1 MLKKFAALMVLSWA
15 GTSTAQ
21 MISTVAGGWPVGSSF
36 PQNATNVPVDASG
49 TTAID
54 PLGNVYIPDPQH
66 FVVWRRD
73 PLGNLTI
80 VAGTGFRGSGSDNVP
95 AISSSLGAPAAVALD
110 AAGDLIIADSAFSTI
125 RKVDPTGMITT
136 LVGAS
141 GAGFGGDGGPA
152 YSANV
157 NGPRG
162 VAVDASGNIYI
173 SDTRNGRI
181 RRIGT
186 DGTISTFAGG
196 TVWVGITV
204 AEPALSVPVGYIYG
218 LAYDSNSGN
227 TYVASQSFGI
237 ILKLATDGTLQV
249 AAGNGGGCQFSGDN
263 GPATA
268 AGLCT
273 PAAIAVDS
281 GGNLYIADT
290 NNQNVRKVD
299 TAGTITTIAGT
310 VGVAGYSGDNGP
322 AMAATLLYP
331 VSLAADP
338 AGNLY
343 IGQNSAVRRVD
354 TSGVITTVAGNG
366 SYDYSGDGGP
376 ATSAGVSAPQGLA
389 ADNRGDLFI
398 ADADFSVVRKVDATG
413 IISTIAGT
421 GVADFGGDGG
431 PATSAYLSGPY
442 GIAVN
447 GSGSRVWIADS
458 RNDRVRLVDP
468 DGTIN
473 TVAGGDS
480 YCDFGG
486 DGGPAISASLC
497 RPVGVAYDFNHDSLL
512 IADKNNLRIRS
523 VDYNATI
530 STVAGNGSVSPSS
543 NVPTSFTPIR
553 SPEGLVVDSSGN
565 VFVADPGHFTVTEVS
580 PAGNLV
586 TVAGNATWPG
596 SYGGDGTAA
605 TASSLYPEGVAKDAA
620 GNIYIAD
627 TGLQRILK
635 VDGGGLVSTIAG
647 NGTAGYGGDGAAAGG
662 ALVSG
667 PNGLAIDSSGQLY
680 LSDSGNDRLRRIDSS
695 GVIQSVAGD
704 GTTSFGGDGSSA
716 VSAALSNPSG
726 VAADATGNVYIADL
740 GNNRVRKVDGSGTI
754 STVAGTG
761 AAGFNGDNGPGI
773 LASLNAPQS
782 VAADGSGN
790 VFIADLGNNRVRKVD
805 PSGTITTVAGRW
817 PGGGI
822 TVPGLGSA
830 LGGPTH
836 MARDAQG
843 NLYIASQFFNDVL
856 KLDPTG
862 NLSVVAGN
870 GVAGN
875 SGDGGPATSA
885 SLNAPYGVTVDS
897 AGNLFIADLQNQR
910 VRKVD
915 ATGVISTV
923 AGTGVA
929 GFGGD
934 GGLATA
940 ANLNY
945 PADLAL
951 DSAGNLY
958 IDDGFNGRIRKV
970 DPSGIITTVAGNGQH
985 YFSGDGGP
993 ATAASFDY
1001 AFGIALDS
1009 LGRLYIAET
1018 RSFRVRM
1025 VDGTGTITTVVG
1037 TGVGGYG
1044 GDGGPAVAATLFG
1057 PEALT
1062 FDAGGNMYLAD
1073 GLYVR
1078 KVDNTGIIST
1088 IAGNGS
1094 FGFNGDGGPAIG
1106 TGLSAESGIAVDGS
1120 GNVYFAD
1127 YVNERIRVVLA
1138 NGTISTLAGSGFSTF
1153 GGDGGPAALSTL
1165 NSPSGVSVDKNGNLY
1180 IADQYN
1186 DRIRKVDSN
1195 GVITTLAGNG
1205 VNGFGGDM
1213 GPATAASLAP
1223 PQSVAAD
1230 GAGNVYIADLHNGR
1244 VRKVDVAGTI
1254 TTIAGN
1260 GLFSDYQGDGGLATS
1275 TPLGPYG
1282 VAVDAGGIVYIADTN
1297 GSHVLKVDANG
1308 IISTLAGPRGFS
1320 PPGFAGDGGSPT
1332 DAALSSPAGIA
1343 VDSSGNVLIADT
1355 GNSRIRRVTILGN
1368 NTPTGAAVTVTPVDK
1383 ATSKL
1388 IASIQF
1394 SNVATSGET
1403 TVTSGVSV
1411 PAPPA
1416 NFAASCTQPV
1426 TLEVSTSASL
1436 SGSATVC
1443 LNLSS
1448 LGVSCPLNSKLLHYS
1463 AGAWQELPLPPNP
1476 PGGQLCGVTTS
1487 FSPFA
1492 VFTPTIPQTIKFGA
1506 APAIQYLGAGVVSAT
1521 GGASGNPVVFSSTTP
1536 AVCNVTGSA
1545 VTGVA
1550 GGTCTI
1556 AADQAGN
1563 ATYSAAP
1570 EVTQSFSILPVAQTI
1585 TFNTLPSLRVGTT
1598 VQATA
1603 TASSGLAVTFS
1614 SLTSGVC
1621 SVIGS
1626 SVTGLAAGT
1635 CTVAA
1640 TQSGNANYSS
1650 APQVTQ
1656 NITVAAVTGLSPS
1669 SLTFGPQPRG
1679 TTSTLQSV
1687 TLTNAGTTSITRGA
1701 IATTVNFTHPST
1713 TCGSTIAA
1721 KASCTI
1727 NLAFAPAASIAT
1739 SGILTGTLTVG
1750 TIGSVSLSGTVA
1762 VPTAAI
1768 SPPSYAF
1775 ASQQSGTTSVAEVFT
1790 YSNTGSV
1797 AITVASPGVSLSGG
1811 NAGNF
1816 AITNNGCAS
1825 QTLGPGGTCQ
1835 VSVAFAPTAVGNR
1848 TTSLQISDSA
1858 GGASQSSAS
1867 LSGMGVSPAATLT
1880 GPTAAPVQFPAQ
1892 QVGTSGSALSFTYT
1906 NTGIGPITVSTVSIA
1921 GTSASSFSITS
1932 NGCAAVTL
1940 ASGASCPIA
1949 VEFTPASP
1957 GIRTATLRV
1966 ADTAGGAV
1974 TTSLAI
1980 QGNGSAPSLSL
1991 GGTTTLNF
1999 GAVTVPT
2006 ARTLSLSNTGTAPFL
2021 IGTIALATAKQ
2032 FAVTGGTCAV
2042 GGTVNNGGSCTVV
2055 VTFTPSGT
2063 AVFNDNL
2070 TLSGSGL
2077 GTGAA
2082 AYSVSRPLTAR

>member
-1 MLKKFAALMVLSWA
+1 MFKKFAALVVLSWA

-21 MISTVAGGWPVGSSF
+21 MISTVAGGWPVDSSF

-73 PLGNLTI
+73 IFGSLTV
-80 VAGTGFRGSGSDNVP
+80 VAGTGFYGNGGDNVP
-95 AISSSLGAPAAVALD
+95 AISSSLGVPAAVALD
-110 AAGDLIIADSAFSTI
+110 AAGDLIIADSRFSTI
-125 RKVDPTGMITT
+125 RKVDPTGIITT

-141 GAGFGGDGGPA
+141 GGGFGGDGGPA

-157 NGPRG
+157 NGPKG
-162 VAVDASGNIYI
+162 LAVDASGNIYI
-173 SDTRNGRI
+173 SDTKNGRI

-186 DGTISTFAGG
+186 DGTISTVAGG
-196 TVWVGITV
+196 TVWVGIT
-204 AEPALSVPVGYIYG
+204 ASEPALSVPVGYIDG
-218 LAYDSNSGN
+218 VAYDSNSGN
-227 TYVASQSFGI
+227 TYIASQSFGI
-237 ILKLATDGTLQV
+237 ILKLAADGTLQV
-249 AAGNGGGCQFSGDN
+249 AAGNGGGCQFSGD
-263 GPATA
+263 GGAATA

-273 PAAIAVDS
+273 PVGITVDS

-290 NNQNVRKVD
+290 RNQNVRKVD
-299 TAGTITTIAGT
+299 TSGTITTIAGT
-310 VGVAGYSGDNGP
+310 VGVANYAGDNGP
-322 AMAATLLYP
+322 ATAATLLYP

-338 AGNLY
+338 GGNLY
-343 IGQNSAVRRVD
+343 IGQNSAVRRID

-366 SYDYSGDGGP
+366 TYDYSGDGGP
-376 ATSAGVSAPQGLA
+376 ATAAGLSAPQGLA
-389 ADNRGDLFI
+389 ADAVGDLFI
-398 ADADFSVVRKVDATG
+398 ADADYSVVRKVDATG

-431 PATSAYLSGPY
+431 PATSAYLGAPY

-458 RNDRVRLVDP
+458 QNDRVRLVDSS
-468 DGTIN
+468 GTIN
-473 TVAGGDS
+473 TIAGGDS
-480 YCDFGG
+480 NCDFGG
-486 DGGPAISASLC
+486 DGGPATSASLC
-497 RPVGVAYDFNHDSLL
+497 RPVGVAYDFNLDSLL
-512 IADKNNLRIRS
+512 IADDENMRIRA
-523 VDYNATI
+523 VDSNATI
-530 STVAGNGSVSPSS
+530 STVAGNGSVLPSS
-543 NVPTSFTPIR
+543 NVPASFTPIR

-565 VFVADPGHFTVTEVS
+565 IFVADPGHFTVTEVS
-580 PAGNLV
+580 PAGSLI

-596 SYGGDGTAA
+596 SYAGDGTAA

-620 GNIYIAD
+620 GNMYIAD
-627 TGLQRILK
+627 TGLQRIFK
-635 VDGGGLVSTIAG
+635 VDGGGLISTIAG

-662 ALVSG
+662 ALVNG

-680 LSDSGNDRLRRIDSS
+680 LSDSGNDRLRRIDST
-695 GVIQSVAGD
+695 GVIQSIAGD

-716 VSAALSNPSG
+716 VSAALSNPYG
-726 VAADATGNVYIADL
+726 VAADGTGNYYIADL
-740 GNNRVRKVDGSGTI
+740 GNNRVRKVDSFGTI
-754 STVAGTG
+754 STIAGTV
-761 AAGFNGDNGPGI
+761 AAGFSGDGGPGI

-790 VFIADLGNNRVRKVD
+790 VFIADFANNRVRKVD
-805 PSGTITTVAGRW
+805 PSGTITTVAGGW
-817 PGGGI
+817 PGSGV

-856 KLDPTG
+856 KLDLTG

-870 GVAGN
+870 GVAGYG
-875 SGDGGPATSA
+875 GDGGPATAA

-897 AGNLFIADLQNQR
+897 AGDLFIADLQNQR

-945 PADLAL
+945 PQDVAFDT
-951 DSAGNLY
+951 AGNLY
-958 IDDGFNGRIRKV
+958 INDAFNGRIRKI

-993 ATAASFDY
+993 ATAASFDFAY
-1001 AFGIALDS
+1001 AIALDS
-1009 LGRLYIAET
+1009 LGRLYIAEPN
-1018 RSFRVRM
+1018 SSRVRM
-1025 VDGTGTITTVVG
+1025 VDSTGTITTVVG
-1037 TGVGGYG
+1037 TGVKGAG
-1044 GDGGPAVAATLFG
+1044 GDGGPAAAATLAG
-1057 PEALT
+1057 PYALT
-1062 FDAGGNMYLAD
+1062 FDAVGNMYIGD
-1073 GLYVR
+1073 VFYIR
-1078 KVDNTGIIST
+1078 KVDSAGFIST
-1088 IAGNGS
+1088 IAGDGLA
-1094 FGFNGDGGPAIG
+1094 GFSGDGGPAIAA
-1106 TGLSAESGIAVDGS
+1106 GLIAEGGIAVDGS
-1120 GNVYFAD
+1120 GNIYFAD
-1127 YVNERIRVVLA
+1127 YNNERIRTIDA
-1138 NGTISTLAGSGFSTF
+1138 SGTINTIAGSGFSTF
-1153 GGDGGPAALSTL
+1153 GGDGGPAALSSL
-1165 NSPSGVSVDKNGNLY
+1165 NSPSGVAADKNGNLY

-1186 DRIRKVDSN
+1186 YRIRKVDSN

-1205 VNGFGGDM
+1205 VNGFGGDL
-1213 GPATAASLAP
+1213 GPATTASLAS
-1223 PQSVAAD
+1223 PQTVAAD
-1230 GAGNVYIADLHNGR
+1230 SAGNVYIADLHNAR
-1244 VRKVDVAGTI
+1244 VRKVDTGGTI
-1254 TTIAGN
+1254 TTIAGT
-1260 GLFSDYQGDGGLATS
+1260 GGYSSYQGDGGPATS
-1275 TPLGPYG
+1275 ATLIPYG
-1282 VAVDAGGIVYIADTN
+1282 VAVDASGIVYIADMN
-1297 GSHVLKVDANG
+1297 GNHILKVAANG
-1308 IISTLAGPRGFS
+1308 IISTLAGPALFTS
-1320 PPGFAGDGGSPT
+1320 PGFAGDGGSPT
-1332 DAALSSPAGIA
+1332 DAALSSPAGVA
-1343 VDSSGNVLIADT
+1343 VDSSGNILIADS

-1368 NTPTGAAVTVTPVDK
+1368 NTPTGAAVTVTPVDT

-1388 IASIQF
+1388 IASVQF

-1443 LNLSS
+1443 INLAS
-1448 LGVSCPLNSKLLHYS
+1448 LGVSCPLNSKLLHYA

-1492 VFTPTIPQTIKFGA
+1492 VFTPTIPQTITFGA
-1506 APAIQYLGAGVVSAT
+1506 TPAIHYLGAGVVSAT

-1536 AVCNVTGSA
+1536 AVCNVSGSA

-1556 AADQAGN
+1556 AANQAGN

-1585 TFNTLPSLRVGTT
+1585 TFSTLPPLRVGTS

-1614 SLTSGVC
+1614 SLTSSVC
-1621 SVIGS
+1621 SVSGS
-1626 SVTGLAAGT
+1626 LVTGLTAGT

-1656 NITVAAVTGLSPS
+1656 NITVAAATGLSPS

-1679 TTSTLQSV
+1679 TASTLQSV
-1687 TLTNAGTTSITRGA
+1687 TLTNAGTASITRGV
-1701 IATTVNFTHPST
+1701 IATTANFTHPST

-1721 KASCTI
+1721 KSSCTI
-1727 NLAFAPAASIAT
+1727 SVTFAPAASIAA
-1739 SGILTGTLTVG
+1739 SGTVTGTLTVG
-1750 TIGSVSLSGTVA
+1750 TIGSVSLSGTVV

-1775 ASQQSGTTSVAEVFT
+1775 ASQQSGTTSAPEVFT
-1790 YSNTGSV
+1790 YSNTGSI
-1797 AITVASPGVSLSGG
+1797 AITIASPGVSLSGG

-1816 AITNNGCAS
+1816 AITSNGCAA
-1825 QTLGPGGTCQ
+1825 QTLGPGGSCQ
-1835 VSVAFAPTAVGNR
+1835 VSVTFAPNAVGNR
-1848 TTSLQISDSA
+1848 TTSLQISDIA

-1867 LSGMGVSPAATLT
+1867 LSGTGVAPAATLT
-1880 GPTAAPVQFPAQ
+1880 GTTPAPVQFPSQ

-1906 NTGIGPITVSTVSIA
+1906 NTGIGSITVSTVSIA
-1921 GTSASSFSITS
+1921 GGSASSFSITS

-1940 ASGASCPIA
+1940 AAGASCPIA

-1957 GIRTATLRV
+1957 GTRSATLRV
-1966 ADTAGGAV
+1966 ADAAGGAA

-2006 ARTLSLSNTGTAPFL
+2006 ARTLTLSNTGTAPFL

-2032 FAVTGGTCAV
+2032 FAVTGGSCAV
-2042 GGTVNNGGSCTVV
+2042 GGTVNNGASCTVV
-2055 VTFTPSGT
+2055 VTFTPGGT
-2063 AVFNDNL
+2063 TVFNDNL
-2070 TLSGSGL
+2070 MLSGTGL
-2077 GTGAA
+2077 GAGAL
-2082 AYSVSRPLTAR
+2082 AYSVSRPLTGR